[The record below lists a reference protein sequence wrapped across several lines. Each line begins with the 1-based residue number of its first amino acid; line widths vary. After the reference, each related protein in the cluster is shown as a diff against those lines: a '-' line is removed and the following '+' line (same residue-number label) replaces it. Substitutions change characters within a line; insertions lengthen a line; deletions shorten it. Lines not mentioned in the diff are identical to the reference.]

1 MGIAQDPNGG
11 VPRCIASCIGTF
23 LGMTEE
29 ELLADDELRKVGHDK
44 GDLVEPDNKILKRF
58 GYCIQKVPNQNQGD
72 CLVLACHPSVQT
84 GHCFLFHNGSRA
96 WDPTPNNA
104 FPWANGGW
112 KVREIWE
119 IRKIKQSTEAKK

>member
-1 MGIAQDPNGG
+1 MRFREQP
-11 VPRCIASCIGTF
+11 P
-23 LGMTEE
+23 
-29 ELLADDELRKVGHDK
+29 KVGHNK
-44 GDLVEPDNKILKRF
+44 GDLVASDNKILKRF
-58 GYCIQKVPNQNQGD
+58 GCCIQQVPNQQGD

-84 GHCFLFHNGSRA
+84 GHCFLFHNGSLA